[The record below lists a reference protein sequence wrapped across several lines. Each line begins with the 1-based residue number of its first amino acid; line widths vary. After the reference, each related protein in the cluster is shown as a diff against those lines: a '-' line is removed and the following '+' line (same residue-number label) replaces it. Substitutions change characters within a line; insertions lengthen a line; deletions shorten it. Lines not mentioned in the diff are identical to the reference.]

1 MKNFFSRN
9 GWLICLVLS
18 MILAGTI
25 LSVIFNTAVVIV
37 CLLAFTMITILCVV
51 IWKFRRHFLTV
62 ISIFTFAVVLISLL
76 YNVGIFNGY
85 IDLAFKGINVKE
97 DVTVN
102 GDVNIKGNV
111 TADKDVTVKGDTN
124 VKGSVTVDKDVTVKG
139 DTNVNGSVTVDKD
152 VTVKGDT
159 NVKGSV
165 NVDKDVNVGGDVN
178 VKGSV
183 TVDKDVNVKGDVK
196 VDGDVIVDGKVI
208 INTPTPAPVKPTPAP
223 VKPTPA
229 PVQPTPAPVQ
239 PTPVPVQPTPVPVQP
254 TPVPAT
260 PTPEPVKV
268 SANITWGDHIDGATE
283 LFASVVLSGSATPTI
298 ESNLSC
304 SVVKISDTVY
314 HVRITISEGSHG
326 VAALSVAGTGITSN
340 QVTRNY

>member
-1 MKNFFSRN
+1 MKNFFSRF
-9 GWLICLVLS
+9 GWVICLVLS
-18 MILAGTI
+18 MVLAGTI
-25 LSVIFNTAVVIV
+25 LSVMFNTAVVVV
-37 CLLAFTMITILCVV
+37 CLLAFTMISVLSVV
-51 IWKFRRHFLTV
+51 LWKFRRYFVNL
-62 ISIFTFAVVLISLL
+62 ILIFTFAVVLISLL

-102 GDVNIKGNV
+102 GDVNVKGNV
-111 TADKDVTVKGDTN
+111 TADKDVTVGGNVNAKGN
-124 VKGSVTVDKDVTVKG
+124 VTVDKDVTVKG
-139 DTNVNGSVTVDKD
+139 DTNVNGNVTVDKD

-208 INTPTPAPVKPTPAP
+208 INTPTPAPAK
-223 VKPTPA
+223 
-229 PVQPTPAPVQ
+229 PTPAPVQ

-254 TPVPAT
+254 TPVPAQPTPVPATPT